1 MPVKSGNIQ
10 IRWPKGSTDL
20 YDLVIKTVVAT
31 KAFQPA
37 TAANLYQPA
46 HGPIHEFYS
55 KSWKKNT
62 GDKANLLIT
71 FSYWGAARTPAVSD
85 FMIVDADAPK
95 PKALGPPLPIQL
107 GQSAQ
112 AWADAI
118 RNLLEGASISGHS
131 KVEIDFVK
139 KEALLELRRFKVVE
153 TPKPQ
158 ARKAAIP
165 GEKAAKELLHIVSS
179 SDPSFSVGYAAS
191 VIVRGSE
198 WHLESA
204 LPVVMAKPVDKDA
217 KLTEDEEGEDFLM
230 SDEGD
235 AIIND
240 INNTRRIWLKQ
251 AATMIAEQDPTRL
264 DNILWSVGPLAVM
277 KVGKVA
283 KLARFSKLSKASILG
298 KIRVPKAVQLVRKE
312 YHVAAKLNPK
322 LVERSLDLRK
332 TKYGVEFKDFRKYN
346 ISAWEVKVNGEA
358 RIIDSGN
365 VPISEINKIHGKGA
379 TDVGLHS
386 EGMIAEHLRKLQSQG
401 HEVKVVQIY
410 TERPPCKHCAE
421 LLQRYSEAPVF
432 HSLSPGEGARAER
445 LMRAYGI
452 TP

>member
-1 MPVKSGNIQ
+1 MPEKSGTIQ

-20 YDLVIKTVVAT
+20 YDLVIRTVVGAA
-31 KAFQPA
+31 AFRPVQ
-37 TAANLYQPA
+37 AANLYQPA
-46 HGPIHEFYS
+46 HGPIHAFYS

-62 GDKANLLIT
+62 GDRATLRIRFT
-71 FSYWGAARTPAVSD
+71 YWGADRTPAVSD
-85 FMIVDADAPK
+85 FEIADEDAPK
-95 PKALGPPLPIQL
+95 PKPLGPPLPMQL

-112 AWADAI
+112 TWADTI
-118 RNLLEGASISGHS
+118 QKLLEGSSINGHDR
-131 KVEIDFVK
+131 VQIDFVK
-139 KEALLELRRFKVVE
+139 KEALIELRRYQVVE
-153 TPKPQ
+153 KGKPQ
-158 ARKAAIP
+158 PRKVAIS
-165 GEKAAKELLHIVSS
+165 GEKAARELLHIISS
-179 SDPSFSVGYAAS
+179 VDPSISVGYASAL
-191 VIVRGSE
+191 VVQGSQ

-204 LPVVMAKPVDKDA
+204 LPVVVAKPVDKDA
-217 KLTEDEEGEDFLM
+217 KLEEDEEGEGFLM
-230 SDEGD
+230 SDESE

-240 INNTRRIWLKQ
+240 INNTRQIWLKQ

-264 DNILWSVGPLAVM
+264 DNILWSIGPVGVM
-277 KVGKVA
+277 KIGKVA

-312 YHVAAKLNPK
+312 YHVASKLNPK
-322 LVERSLDLRK
+322 LVERSLELRK
-332 TKYGVEFKDFRKYN
+332 AKFGVEFKDFRKYN
-346 ISAWEVKVNGEA
+346 ISAWEVKVNGET
-358 RIIDSGN
+358 RIFDSGN
-365 VPISEINKIHGKGA
+365 VPISEINKVHGKGA

-386 EGMIAEHLRKLQSQG
+386 EGMIAEHLRKLQAEG
-401 HEVKVVQIY
+401 KEVKVVQIY